1 MISGVVVSVVALWI
15 ESLPT
20 SVLSTLTG
28 MAIIPRPS
36 SSAHRCGRLR
46 LTYMVTDH
54 DHR

>member
-28 MAIIPRPS
+28 MDHSTAVIL
-36 SSAHRCGRLR
+36 SAQMREAPADLHGDRS
-46 LTYMVTDH
+46 
-54 DHR
+54 